1 MQVSFKERVNNMKR
15 KDGSSVWEPPKIE
28 EIIPDEIEYNEKGLI
43 KRSGY
48 DIRRGPATFGKEFE
62 EENFEKTFKPLLVF
76 ILGFF
81 VLAGVLLVI
90 AVKYLLA

>member
-1 MQVSFKERVNNMKR
+1 MQVSFKERVKNMKR